1 MELVTKEDLQL
12 FRMQLL
18 DDLKKIVLSAAQPEE
33 KPEWLKSGE
42 VRKMLKVS
50 PGTLQNLRING
61 KLKPVKI
68 EGTWYYN
75 AHEIKELFTI
85 KSTGYAG

>member
-1 MELVTKEDLQL
+1 MELVTKEDLQC

-18 DDLKKIVLSAAQPEE
+18 EDLYKAIERHLNRDYEH
-33 KPEWLKSGE
+33 EWLKSADL
-42 VRKMLKVS
+42 RKMLRVS
-50 PGTLQNLRING
+50 DGTLQNLRISG

-75 AHEIKELFTI
+75 RAEVLGLFERR
-85 KSTGYAG
+85 K

>member
-18 DDLKKIVLSAAQPEE
+18 NDLVMIIKAGTEE

-42 VRKMLKVS
+42 VRKILKVS
-50 PGTLQNLRING
+50 PGTLQNLRISG

-68 EGTWYYN
+68 EGTWYYRLS
-75 AHEIKELFTI
+75 EITELF
-85 KSTGYAG
+85 KKAERP